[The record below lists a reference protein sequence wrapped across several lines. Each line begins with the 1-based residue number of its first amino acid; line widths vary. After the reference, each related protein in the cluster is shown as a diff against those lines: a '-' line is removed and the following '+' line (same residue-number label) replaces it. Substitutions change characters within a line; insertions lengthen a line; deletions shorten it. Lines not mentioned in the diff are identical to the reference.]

1 MPDLTNVQTGTI
13 VKIDPKL
20 KAGYIIRDGD
30 GALVYFTFAAVLKEI
45 GLGIARENQR
55 VQYVERPEPDPQD
68 SSRTRPIATQ
78 IAILPAKP
86 FR

>member
-1 MPDLTNVQTGTI
+1 MTSLSDIQTGTI

-20 KAGYIIRDGD
+20 KAGYIVRDGD
-30 GALVYFTFAAVLKEI
+30 GALVYFTFATVLEEV
-45 GLGIARENQR
+45 GLGTVRENQR
-55 VQYVERPEPDPQD
+55 VQYIQSTEPDPQD
-68 SSRTRPIATQ
+68 SSRTRQVATR